1 MRSLVPVTKINIDI
15 YRKISED
22 LINGRDPNLSV
33 RKREHKQYA
42 YFKSDYT
49 TLDNNMRPLVIDAL
63 GINENIAVYGCC
75 EGHEKNS
82 AYIILMAPDEYKYLL
97 WELAESISVW
107 PAYKATII
115 QVVAVVRD
123 TVMGPCIDLDSTHTG
138 LRLSC
143 LKRTEHKKFLRA
155 LQIAFMT
162 CRIKHTS
169 DNFARENSELINY
182 LKQQSVRDERDRS
195 LQDMEIN
202 QHRAMNKGKR
212 VPASA
217 LEIEFERI
225 KRLKASLY
233 KGDPNDL

>member
-1 MRSLVPVTKINIDI
+1 MRSYVPVTKINIDI

-42 YFKSDYT
+42 YYKSDYT
-49 TLDNNMRPLVIDAL
+49 TLDKGMRPLVMAAL

-97 WELAESISVW
+97 WELAESISVS
-107 PAYKATII
+107 PVYKASII
-115 QVVAVVRD
+115 QVAAVVRD

-143 LKRTEHKKFLRA
+143 LKRAENKKFLLA
-155 LQIAFMT
+155 LQLAFMS
-162 CRIKHTS
+162 CIIKHAAGRNVVDSKTHEE
-169 DNFARENSELINY
+169 NFDKFAKAVL
-182 LKQQSVRDERDRS
+182 D
-195 LQDMEIN
+195 
-202 QHRAMNKGKR
+202 KG
-212 VPASA
+212 
-217 LEIEFERI
+217 
-225 KRLKASLY
+225 Y
-233 KGDPNDL
+233 KNDL